1 MLLTVVTGAVDVA
14 GGAGLNA
21 DVLALQIIR
30 RSDIGTV
37 LNDDDLNA
45 LCVGIREIY
54 VLLTIRGNGHAS
66 QRHVD
71 GVALQRRNQGIE
83 LHIGDLELH
92 AQLVSDSS
100 SDVRIDALY
109 VAVVANELVRRES
122 SVSAHAQR
130 AAVRRGRCGGILC
143 VAAGISGLGAA
154 AAGQQH
160 RTCQYHAQHSN
171 GKLLHL
177 C

>member
-30 RSDIGTV
+30 RSDIGTI

-54 VLLTIRGNGHAS
+54 ILLTIRGNGHAS

-71 GVALQRRNQGIE
+71 GVALQRRDQGIE

-109 VAVVANELVRRES
+109 VAVVANELVRREVALVPMR
-122 SVSAHAQR
+122 SVPPSAEVEWWNPVRHCWNQR
-130 AAVRRGRCGGILC
+130 SWSRRSRSAA
-143 VAAGISGLGAA
+143 
-154 AAGQQH
+154 
-160 RTCQYHAQHSN
+160 
-171 GKLLHL
+171 
-177 C
+177 